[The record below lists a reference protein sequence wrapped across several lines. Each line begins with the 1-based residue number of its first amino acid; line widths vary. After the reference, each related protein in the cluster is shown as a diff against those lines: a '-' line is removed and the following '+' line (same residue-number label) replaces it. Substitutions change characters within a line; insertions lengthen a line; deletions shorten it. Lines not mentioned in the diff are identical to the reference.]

1 MEVVGE
7 KAKRGAALFHEGTCS
22 LPKEFELQEAIGAMD
37 DFEGAKREYG
47 SCALAEHISS
57 LVERDWCR

>member
-22 LPKEFELQEAIGAMD
+22 LPKELEAIGAMD